1 MITNLIYKDGFGENF
16 KFIIYSIL
24 FAEYSGECFHYTS
37 LTDSICHNYF
47 NDINYVKKLE
57 KLINISNNYEPADSI
72 ANDYKIQG
80 KFDLIYF
87 FENCVDFC
95 LQSKSL
101 RKLKKIFRDA
111 NKNNFDKSF
120 FNIAIHIRRL
130 NIHDNKILHLRKHPI
145 PGTDISNEVYID
157 IIKKLK
163 HTYKNSKIHV
173 YSQGD
178 KTDFNFDNDIILHLN
193 ENIEDTFTDLVYA
206 DLLVIAPSSF
216 SYSAALLSDGI
227 IYYTKSYHTALP
239 GWIMVENYR
248 NKSHEM
254 IPFNVKEI
262 KEDIYFDAK
271 NHRFYIQ
278 NKKKDMDEII
288 YINIEEYLNPNKI
301 K

>member
-24 FAEYSGECFHYTS
+24 FAEYSGECFHYTY
-37 LTDSICHNYF
+37 LTDDIEHNYF
-47 NDINYVKKLE
+47 NDINYTKKIE
-57 KLINISNNYEPADSI
+57 KVINISNNYTSADSTMNLYE
-72 ANDYKIQG
+72 APG
-80 KFDLIYF
+80 KFFLYHF
-87 FENCVDFC
+87 FENNIDFC
-95 LQSKSL
+95 LQSKCL
-101 RKLKKIFRDA
+101 RNLKKIFRDA

-120 FNIAIHIRRL
+120 FNIAIHIRRI
-130 NIHDNKILHLRKHPI
+130 NIHDNKILHLRKTPI
-145 PGTDISNEVYID
+145 PGTDISNDVYID

-163 HTYKNSKIHV
+163 HTYKNYKIHI

-178 KTDFNFDNDIILHLN
+178 KKDFNFDNDVVLHLN

-227 IYYTKSYHTALP
+227 IYYTKSYHTPLP
-239 GWIMVENYR
+239 GWTMVENYR
-248 NKSHEM
+248 NKDHEM
-254 IPFNVKEI
+254 YPFNVKGL

-271 NHRFYIQ
+271 NFRFYIE
-278 NKKKDMDEII
+278 KDDSKIE